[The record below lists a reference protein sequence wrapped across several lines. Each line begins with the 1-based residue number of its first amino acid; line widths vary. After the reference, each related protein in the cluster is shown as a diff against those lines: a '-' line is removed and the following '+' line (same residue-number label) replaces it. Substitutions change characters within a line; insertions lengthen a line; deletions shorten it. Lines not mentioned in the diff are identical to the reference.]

1 MSLSTEEAKPRFA
14 QEFVY
19 KVLTID
25 EIQKQMHGCI
35 EEIKAVI
42 QLSSATIRTL
52 LKHFKWDT
60 QKLLERLFDGN
71 QEQLFADIGIVS
83 NRTERTTPNGNESKR
98 RCYAKSVCFICY
110 SDDIKPHDLFGL
122 DCDHL
127 FCTHCWTQ
135 YLTTKIM
142 SEGDV
147 MAITCPDT
155 DCKVVVDEEQV
166 LQLITDETVRAK
178 YQRLN
183 TDSYVSSN
191 RLLRWCPRPDC
202 LHAFSVQTK
211 EAHPVVCVCGKQICF
226 GCGEDNHEPI
236 GCQLLREWSV
246 KSAGSNG
253 EMIDGKTANWI
264 ITNTKECPKCRT
276 TIEKNGGCNHMTCR
290 SVKCKYEFCWVCLD
304 GWSTHGTSYYNC
316 NKYNDSKAKDRK
328 DSVSETRKC
337 LERFMFYWTR
347 FMNHKQSL
355 QFENELK
362 STVTTKM
369 THMQDRYHM

>member
-1 MSLSTEEAKPRFA
+1 MRFA
-14 QEFVY
+14 QEFEY
-19 KVLTID
+19 EVLTID
-25 EIQKQMHGCI
+25 EIQKQIHGCI

-52 LKHFKWDT
+52 LAHFKWDT

-98 RCYAKSVCFICY
+98 QCYAKSVCFICY
-110 SDDIKPHDLFGL
+110 SDDIKPHHLLRSPLLHSLL
-122 DCDHL
+122 DAILDH
-127 FCTHCWTQ
+127 
-135 YLTTKIM
+135 KIM

-147 MAITCPDT
+147 MAITCPAT

-202 LHAFSVQTK
+202 LHAFSAQTK

-236 GCQLLREWSV
+236 GCQLLREWNV

-253 EMIDGKTANWI
+253 EMIDG
-264 ITNTKECPKCRT
+264 
-276 TIEKNGGCNHMTCR
+276 
-290 SVKCKYEFCWVCLD
+290 
-304 GWSTHGTSYYNC
+304 
-316 NKYNDSKAKDRK
+316 
-328 DSVSETRKC
+328 
-337 LERFMFYWTR
+337 
-347 FMNHKQSL
+347 
-355 QFENELK
+355 
-362 STVTTKM
+362 
-369 THMQDRYHM
+369 